1 VNMTNLPVSQTQV
14 LWYDG
19 QQVDQVDMTTE
30 SDRNVKIDAS
40 IVQNHFGSGVLP
52 SASSQNVVFDTDN
65 LFSDQAALIA
75 SNDFDGTGMR
85 PLVQPSDAVLGNQLE
100 VELSDS
106 ETQSIEKR
114 LVRAGG
120 RLSVKVLIIGLDFQG
135 NLQYDRFY
143 FYKKEKQAT
152 KKHYA
157 KILTIFTNDFLG
169 NDNCSRSLGG
179 RVVIRE
185 TSAFQLSRDG
195 IMIAQDLQPNLFF
208 RDFKNSSPNPAVTLY
223 QTIQEGIGPQYNVD
237 ALQINT
243 TVKRDFEFVPGDV
256 TTRVAEK
263 FLAKCN
269 NIQKITLLLGVRKNG
284 TDVEHYYDWSGE
296 LVVSVY
302 ELQSTV
308 TSPTELVPGLA
319 IEFDPNPIP
328 LTQFS
333 IDKLNL
339 QNRGYILTD
348 VLQPIDLV
356 YNNSILGSA
365 SNPVIVPGKYYAIS
379 IGRAGDSSVGTLFTG
394 IGNSAVTD
402 DRLSIFTS
410 EWTDVPQEDLWY
422 QVWSDTAK
430 VSDGMAYDSGNGIQI
445 PKTIVNDL
453 GAVVD
458 YVLDQN
464 SFADTGQN
472 TLNTGVV
479 EAVEKQFQQAQD
491 ERTGNPVFSRQQF
504 EPSFSF
510 ATNATL
516 ALLRESTDPVIIGC
530 ARDVNAKVNNVIIG
544 TQIFPGL
551 AKGNT
556 FIIINPN
563 ADLISQQLVGS
574 KLIPNNNCAGVNYSI
589 SAVRL
594 CTDGYGDVNGDG
606 VIDHFDIDRAAQ
618 LLGQSLAFPST
629 QSLISAGVFDT
640 LEIIRADVDGDGYI
654 SHADV
659 DRISAYVS
667 KDGYHSFPVGSSF
680 THIEIEV
687 QNPTGRYDGYY
698 DCDGYIRVNGDSTN
712 KVSPTDLS
720 ATQLQYYGFNSV
732 PDITADDPAFTVVP
746 FAPLPFVVLP
756 IPFWK
761 DYMLQV
767 SSEARLVPATFT
779 FANDT
784 GSLINQDTGLCA
796 TEGAVV
802 CVDPFEFGSACNPGR
817 NDFFVPDNLIIGKGQ
832 ILDRMGNYFKQDFEV
847 HTIVLELPQEKMFN
861 QAVIDVFQ
869 KLVVDSGD
877 GFTSTG
883 YSAAKFAD
891 CTTVQPGA
899 LERNQLRFGV
909 SIQSIFPNQDGSDID
924 GYGVIVDNIFGIY
937 MDQTTG
943 LMTLTINDISN
954 SAMYPEL
961 RTKILITVYLKK
973 AGWNNVP
980 LVVPYNQVSGLFASG
995 VTGTGT

>member
-1 VNMTNLPVSQTQV
+1 MNMTNLPVSQTQV

-75 SNDFDGTGMR
+75 SNDFDGTGLR
-85 PLVQPSDAVLGNQLE
+85 PLTQPTDSILGNQLE

-106 ETQSIEKR
+106 ETQDIDKKIAK
-114 LVRAGG
+114 AGG
-120 RLSVKVLIIGLDFQG
+120 RLSIKVLVIGLDFQG

-157 KILTIFTNDFLG
+157 KILSIFTNDFLG

-179 RVVIRE
+179 RIVIRE

-208 RDFKNSSPNPAVTLY
+208 RDFKISNPASTLY
-223 QTIQEGIGPQYNVD
+223 QTLQAGIGVQYNVD
-237 ALQINT
+237 ALHINT

-256 TTRVAEK
+256 TTRASEK

-269 NIQKITLLLGVRKNG
+269 NIQKITILLGVRKNG
-284 TDVEHYYDWSGE
+284 TEVEHYYDWSGE

-308 TSPTELVPGLA
+308 TSPTELVPSLA

-339 QNRGYILTD
+339 QGRGYVLTD

-356 YNNSILGSA
+356 YNNSILGNA
-365 SNPVIVPGKYYAIS
+365 ANPVIVPGKYYAIS
-379 IGRAGDSSVGTLFTG
+379 IGRAGDSSTGTLFTG
-394 IGNSAVTD
+394 IGNSEVTD

-430 VSDGMAYDSGNGIQI
+430 IADGMAYDAGNGMQI
-445 PKTIVNDL
+445 TKTAVNDL

-464 SFADTGQN
+464 PFADTGQN

-479 EAVEKQFQQAQD
+479 EAVERQFQQAQD

-510 ATNATL
+510 VTNSTL
-516 ALLRESTDPVIIGC
+516 STLRESSDPVIVGC
-530 ARDVNAKVNNVIIG
+530 ARDVNAKVNNVIAG
-544 TQIFPGL
+544 TQIFLGL

-563 ADLISQQLVGS
+563 VDLISQQLVGS
-574 KLIPNNNCAGVNYSI
+574 RLIPNNNCAGVNYSI
-589 SAVRL
+589 AAVRL
-594 CTDGYGDVNGDG
+594 CVDGYGDVNGDG
-606 VIDHFDIDRAAQ
+606 VIDHFDQERANQ
-618 LLGQSLAFPST
+618 LVGQSLSFTTT
-629 QSLISAGVFDT
+629 QDLINAGVFDT
-640 LEIIRADVDGDGYI
+640 LEIIRADVDGDGYV
-654 SHADV
+654 SHDDV
-659 DRISAYVS
+659 DRIAAYIS

-698 DCDGYIRVNGDSTN
+698 DCDGYIKVNGNSAN
-712 KVSPTDLS
+712 KVDPADLS
-720 ATQLQYYGFNSV
+720 EIELMYYGFNSV
-732 PDITADDPAFTVVP
+732 PDITADDPAFIVVP
-746 FAPLPFVVLP
+746 FIPLPFIVSPV
-756 IPFWK
+756 PFWQ

-779 FANDT
+779 FANDSA
-784 GSLINQDTGLCA
+784 SLIDPNTGLC
-796 TEGAVV
+796 TNDGAVV
-802 CVDPFEFGSACNPGR
+802 CVDPFEFGRACNPGR

-832 ILDRMGNYFKQDFEV
+832 ILDRMGNHFKIDIEV
-847 HTIVLELPQEKMFN
+847 HTIILELPQGERFN

-877 GFTSTG
+877 GFTSAG
-883 YSAAKFAD
+883 YPAAKFAD
-891 CTTVQPGA
+891 CTTVKPGA
-899 LERNQLRFGV
+899 LELNQLRFGV
-909 SIQSIFPNQDGSDID
+909 SIQSIFPNQDGTDID

-937 MDQTTG
+937 MDQATG

-954 SAMYPEL
+954 SAMYPDL

-973 AGWNNVP
+973 AGWNNTP

-995 VTGTGT
+995 VT

>member
-1 VNMTNLPVSQTQV
+1 MTNLPVSQTQV

-52 SASSQNVVFDTDN
+52 SASTQNVVFDTDN

-75 SNDFDGTGMR
+75 SNDFDGTGLR
-85 PLVQPSDAVLGNQLE
+85 PLAQPSDAILGNQLE

-106 ETQSIEKR
+106 ETQSIDKR
-114 LVRAGG
+114 FTTVGG
-120 RLSVKVLIIGLDFQG
+120 RLSVKVLVIGLDFQG
-135 NLQYDRFY
+135 NLQYDTFY
-143 FYKKEKQAT
+143 FYKKEKQTT

-157 KILTIFTNDFLG
+157 KILSIFTNDFLG

-179 RVVIRE
+179 RVVVRE
-185 TSAFQLSRDG
+185 TAAFQLSRDG
-195 IMIAQDLQPNLFF
+195 IMIAQDVQPNLFF
-208 RDFKNSSPNPAVTLY
+208 RDFKVSNPAATLY
-223 QTIQEGIGPQYNVD
+223 QTIQTGIGLQYNVD
-237 ALQINT
+237 ALHINT

-256 TTRVAEK
+256 TTRACEK
-263 FLAKCN
+263 FLAKNN

-284 TDVEHYYDWSGE
+284 TDIEHYYDWSGE
-296 LVVSVY
+296 LVVSVF

-333 IDKLNL
+333 IDKVNL
-339 QNRGYILTD
+339 ENRGYVLTD

-356 YNNSILGSA
+356 YNNSILGNA
-365 SNPVIVPGKYYAIS
+365 ANPVIVPGKYYAIS
-379 IGRAGDSSVGTLFTG
+379 IGRAGDSSTGTIFTG
-394 IGNSAVTD
+394 IGNSQVTD
-402 DRLSIFTS
+402 DRISIFTG
-410 EWTDVPQEDLWY
+410 EWTDVPEEDLWY

-430 VSDGMAYDSGNGIQI
+430 IADGMAYDSGNGIQI
-445 PKTIVNDL
+445 EKTTVTDL

-458 YVLDQN
+458 YSFDQN
-464 SFADTGQN
+464 PFADTGQN

-479 EAVEKQFQQAQD
+479 EAVEKQFEQAQD

-516 ALLRESTDPVIIGC
+516 ATLRENTDPVIIGC
-530 ARDVNAKVNNVIIG
+530 ARDVNAKVNNVISG

-556 FIIINPN
+556 FIVINPN
-563 ADLISQQLVGS
+563 ANLISQQLVGS
-574 KLIPNNNCAGVNYSI
+574 KLIPNNNCAGIGYSI

-606 VIDHFDIDRAAQ
+606 VIDSLDVDRATQ
-618 LLGQSLAFPST
+618 LLGQSLELAST
-629 QSLISAGVFDT
+629 QALINAGMFDT

-654 SHADV
+654 THADI

-698 DCDGYIRVNGDSTN
+698 DCDGYIRVHGDSIN
-712 KVSPTDLS
+712 KVDPATLS
-720 ATQLQYYGFNSV
+720 AAELKYYGFNSV
-732 PDITADDPAFTVVP
+732 PNITADDPVFTVVP
-746 FAPLPFVVLP
+746 FIPIPFVVNP

-779 FANDT
+779 FAKDT
-784 GSLINQDTGLCA
+784 GSLIDQNTGLCSKD
-796 TEGAVV
+796 GAIV
-802 CVDPFEFGSACNPGR
+802 CVDPFEFGGACNPGR

-832 ILDRMGNYFKQDFEV
+832 ILDRVGNYFKQDIEV
-847 HTIVLELPQEKMFN
+847 HTIVLELPQGTKFN
-861 QAVIDVFQ
+861 QAVIDVYQ
-869 KLVVDSGD
+869 KLVLDSGD

-883 YSAAKFAD
+883 YPAAKFAD
-891 CTTVQPGA
+891 CTTVKPGA
-899 LERNQLRFGV
+899 LESNQLRFGV
-909 SIQSIFPNQDGSDID
+909 SIQSIFPNQDGID
-924 GYGVIVDNIFGIY
+924 VDGFGIIVDNVFGVY

-943 LMTLTINDISN
+943 LMTLTISDISN
-954 SAMYPEL
+954 SAQYQEL

-980 LVVPYNQVSGLFASG
+980 LVVPHNQVAGLFMSG
-995 VTGTGT
+995 VT

>member
-1 VNMTNLPVSQTQV
+1 MINLSVSQTQV
-14 LWYDG
+14 KWYDG
-19 QQVDQVDMTTE
+19 QQIDQDDMTTE

-52 SASSQNVVFDTDN
+52 SSSSQIVIFDTDY

-75 SNDFDGTGMR
+75 SNDFDGTGLR
-85 PLVQPSDAVLGNQLE
+85 PLVQPSDAILGNQLE
-100 VELSDS
+100 VELLDS
-106 ETQSIEKR
+106 ETQEIHKR
-114 LVRAGG
+114 ITKVGG
-120 RLSVKVLIIGLDFQG
+120 RLSIKVLIIGLDFQG

-157 KILTIFTNDFLG
+157 KILAIFTNDFLG
-169 NDNCSRSLGG
+169 NDNCSRLLGG

-195 IMIAQDLQPNLFF
+195 IMIAQDVQPNLFF
-208 RDFKNSSPNPAVTLY
+208 RDFKTPNPAATLY
-223 QTIQEGIGPQYNVD
+223 QTIQAGIGLQYNVD
-237 ALQINT
+237 ALHINT
-243 TVKRDFEFVPGDV
+243 TVKSDFEFVPGDV
-256 TTRVAEK
+256 TTRISEK
-263 FLAKCN
+263 FLAKNN
-269 NIQKITLLLGVRKNG
+269 NIQKITVLLGVRKNN
-284 TDVEHYYDWSGE
+284 TDIEHYYDWSGE
-296 LVVSVY
+296 LVVSVF

-333 IDKLNL
+333 IDKVSLE
-339 QNRGYILTD
+339 NRGYVLTD
-348 VLQPIDLV
+348 VLQPIDLI
-356 YNNSILGSA
+356 YNNSILGNSA
-365 SNPVIVPGKYYAIS
+365 NPVIVPGKYYAIS
-379 IGRAGDSSVGTLFTG
+379 IGRAGDSSTGTIFTG
-394 IGNSAVTD
+394 IGNSQVTD
-402 DRLSIFTS
+402 DRLSIFTT
-410 EWTDVPQEDLWY
+410 EWTDIPEADLWY

-430 VSDGMAYDSGNGIQI
+430 VADGMAYDAGNGIQI
-445 PKTIVNDL
+445 PKTTINDF

-458 YVLDQN
+458 YAFDQN

-479 EAVEKQFQQAQD
+479 EAVERQFQQAQD

-510 ATNATL
+510 ATSATL
-516 ALLRESTDPVIIGC
+516 SIIRENTDPVIIGC
-530 ARDVNAKVNNVIIG
+530 SRDVNAKVNNVISG

-574 KLIPNNNCAGVNYSI
+574 KLIPNNNCAGIGYSI

-606 VIDHFDIDRAAQ
+606 IIDHFDYDRVTQ
-618 LLGQSLAFPST
+618 LLGQSLSLEST
-629 QSLISAGVFDT
+629 QALINAGVYDT
-640 LEIIRADVDGDGYI
+640 LEIIRADVDGDGYV
-654 SHADV
+654 SHNDI
-659 DRISAYVS
+659 DLISAYIS

-687 QNPTGRYDGYY
+687 QNSTGRYDGYY
-698 DCDGYIRVNGDSTN
+698 DCDGYIRVHGDSTN
-712 KVSPTDLS
+712 KVNPADLS
-720 ATQLQYYGFNSV
+720 AIDLKYYGFNSV
-732 PDITADDPAFTVVP
+732 PNITAEDPAFILVP
-746 FAPLPFVVLP
+746 FVPVPFVVAP

-784 GSLINQDTGLCA
+784 RTLIDQNTG
-796 TEGAVV
+796 V
-802 CVDPFEFGSACNPGR
+802 CIADEAIVCIDPFEFGGACNPGR

-832 ILDRMGNYFKQDFEV
+832 ILDRSGNYFKQDFEV
-847 HTIVLELPQEKMFN
+847 HTIVLELPQGIKFN
-861 QAVIDVFQ
+861 QAVIDVYQ
-869 KLVVDSGD
+869 KLVLDSGD

-883 YSAAKFAD
+883 YPAAKFAD
-891 CTTVQPGA
+891 CTTVKSGA
-899 LERNQLRFGV
+899 LESNQLRFGV
-909 SIQSIFPNQDGSDID
+909 SIQSIFPNQDGTDID
-924 GYGVIVDNIFGIY
+924 GYGIIIDNVFGVH
-937 MDQTTG
+937 MDQSTG
-943 LMTLTINDISN
+943 LMTLTINDISS
-954 SAMYPEL
+954 SAQYPDL
-961 RTKILITVYLKK
+961 RTKVLITVYLKK
-973 AGWNNVP
+973 AGWSNVP
-980 LVVPYNQVSGLFASG
+980 LVIPYNQIAGLFMSG
-995 VTGTGT
+995 VA